1 MQLSMAFEHGLH
13 ILLLKKYPSAQTKQP
28 LSLQFKQPMNL
39 KLHDVQI
46 NEPWNKKLDGKH

>member
-1 MQLSMAFEHGLH
+1 MQLSKAFEHGLH
-13 ILLLKKYPSAQTKQP
+13 ILLLKKYPSAQIKQP